1 MFCSI
6 DSVGALPM
14 QVTGQPSVNDRI
26 ERAFQV
32 ASSTT
37 GTSFDYLVR
46 TAIRESNLDPQ
57 AKAAT
62 SSAAG
67 TFQFIESTW
76 LETLKQAGGRF
87 GLDRY
92 ADQIER
98 TSSGRFV
105 VEDPAMRQKILDL
118 RHDPEVSALMAG
130 ALTQKNSDILQNYLG
145 RPPSDGELYIAH
157 FLGASGAKRLIGL
170 AQSSPQAD
178 ASAAFAKQARANKPI
193 FFDANGAGR
202 SAQAVYENL
211 INRHDGTQLIGAAL
225 ASVQPIPKPNIA
237 PRTVAA
243 VLPVAKPEIDPTP
256 VTAAERVAAAWNIAL
271 AGDEPVN
278 VSNALKIAAQ
288 AVAPGSPD
296 PAAGNRPSR
305 FAQADADERD
315 RNDDPE
321 SVGRDNPPAVP
332 VTVSSTVAQLAG
344 SAGVLPKDPVTTPF
358 NAKAP
363 RTAFESLY
371 RTDALSPRHPVGD
384 LSAMAYATQTSLFS
398 TLDSATEQ
406 AVFGA
411 AGLAIPQSRGT
422 ETGLPLD
429 LGNYRR
435 RDEERRQRD
444 LLPPV

>member
-1 MFCSI
+1 MFCST

-37 GTSFDYLVR
+37 GTSFDYLVK

-57 AKAAT
+57 AKAST

-67 TFQFIESTW
+67 TFQFIEGTW
-76 LETLKQAGGRF
+76 LETLKQSGGRF
-87 GLDRY
+87 GLERY
-92 ADQIER
+92 AEQIER
-98 TSSGRFV
+98 TSGGRYV
-105 VEDPAMRQKILDL
+105 VEDPAMREKILDL

-130 ALTQKNSDILQNYLG
+130 ALTQKNSAILQDYLG

-170 AQSSPQAD
+170 AQSAPDAD

-225 ASVQPIPKPNIA
+225 ASVQPVPKPNIA

-243 VLPVAKPEIDPTP
+243 ALPVAKPDIDPTS

-271 AGDEPVN
+271 ASDEPVN

-288 AVAPGSPD
+288 AVAPASPD
-296 PAAGNRPSR
+296 PTIANRPSR
-305 FAQADADERD
+305 YAHADAAERD
-315 RNDDPE
+315 RAPSPDASRRED
-321 SVGRDNPPAVP
+321 PPAVP
-332 VTVSSTVAQLAG
+332 VSASSTVALLAG
-344 SAGVLPKDPVTTPF
+344 SAGVLPKDPVATPF

-371 RTDALSPRHPVGD
+371 RTDALAPRQPVGD
-384 LSAMAYATQTSLFS
+384 LSAMGYATQTSLFS
-398 TLDSATEQ
+398 TIDSATEQ

-411 AGLAIPQSRGT
+411 SGLLLPQSGGP
-422 ETGLPLD
+422 EAGLPLD

-435 RDEERRQRD
+435 RDDERRQRD

>member
-1 MFCSI
+1 
-6 DSVGALPM
+6 M
-14 QVTGQPSVNDRI
+14 QVAGQPSVNDRI

-37 GTSFDYLVR
+37 GTSFDYLVK

-67 TFQFIESTW
+67 TFQFIEGTW
-76 LETLKQAGGRF
+76 LETLKQSGGRF
-87 GLDRY
+87 GLERY

-98 TSSGRFV
+98 TSSGRYV

-130 ALTQKNSDILQNYLG
+130 ALTRKNSAVLQDYLG

-170 AQSSPQAD
+170 AQSSPDAD
-178 ASAAFAKQARANKPI
+178 ASAVFSKQARANKPI
-193 FFDANGAGR
+193 FYDANGAGR
-202 SAQAVYENL
+202 SAQAVYQNL
-211 INRHDGTQLIGAAL
+211 INRHDGTQMIGAAL
-225 ASVQPIPKPNIA
+225 ASVQPVPKPNIA
-237 PRTVAA
+237 PRAVAT
-243 VLPVAKPEIDPTP
+243 VLPVAKPDIDSTP
-256 VTAAERVAAAWNIAL
+256 VAAVDRVATAWNVAL
-271 AGDEPVN
+271 AGDEPVD
-278 VSNALKIAAQ
+278 VANALKIAAQ
-288 AVAPGSPD
+288 AVAPALVDPTVADRRSRYAQAEPAGRSGDGSPD
-296 PAAGNRPSR
+296 APRR
-305 FAQADADERD
+305 ET
-315 RNDDPE
+315 
-321 SVGRDNPPAVP
+321 PPAVP
-332 VTVSSTVAQLAG
+332 VTASSTVALLAG
-344 SAGVLPKDPVTTPF
+344 SAGVLPKDPVATPF

-371 RTDALSPRHPVGD
+371 RTDPLAPRQPVGD
-384 LSAMAYATQTSLFS
+384 LSALAYASQTSLFS
-398 TLDSATEQ
+398 TLDGAAEQ

-411 AGLAIPQSRGT
+411 TELLYPQSGGR
-422 ETGLPLD
+422 EIGLPLD

-435 RDEERRQRD
+435 RDDERRPRD